1 MNNFDLRQLTRM
13 INKLM
18 ARVGESSKNVSS
30 VEDRRISS
38 SAQAV
43 TTLEEDIA
51 MLSHL
56 VHALDATVKHIEKVG
71 GSDV

>member
-1 MNNFDLRQLTRM
+1 MNNFDLRQLTRT